1 MEYCDLGR
9 GLSHLTTDPLDHL
22 QDIADVDFEEICR
35 ERNCYLFPLF
45 TVLFL
50 VGFFGFLVCFF
61 GKILSLH
68 VICISFVNISSYFPC
83 GATNCQQAVLSFFL
97 SGIQKLVLAGR
108 IGEAIETT
116 QTLYP
121 GLLERNPNLLFLL
134 KCRQFVEMVSG
145 CDSDVRPAAHSP
157 RSSPNVS
164 PSHSY
169 SATSVGSVGSSSSSA
184 TNGFV
189 TNGTCI
195 DNGFEADN
203 MPMEVEDFEE
213 SSSHGVL
220 NGTAKMDESDHSP
233 SRGDLPDFTRICFV
247 GGRAGLWE
255 GRPHRYIVSTR
266 I

>member
-1 MEYCDLGR
+1 M
-9 GLSHLTTDPLDHL
+9 
-22 QDIADVDFEEICR
+22 
-35 ERNCYLFPLF
+35 
-45 TVLFL
+45 
-50 VGFFGFLVCFF
+50 
-61 GKILSLH
+61 
-68 VICISFVNISSYFPC
+68 
-83 GATNCQQAVLSFFL
+83 
-97 SGIQKLVLAGR
+97 LAGR
-108 IGEAIETT
+108 VGEAIDTT
-116 QTLYP
+116 QALYP

-184 TNGFV
+184 TNGFIS
-189 TNGTCI
+189 NGTCI

-213 SSSHGVL
+213 SPNHGVL

-233 SRGDLPDFTRICFV
+233 SRGNLSDFTRLSCL
-247 GGRAGLWE
+247 GE
-255 GRPHRYIVSTR
+255 GRVTRGQPHNF
-266 I
+266 

>member
-1 MEYCDLGR
+1 ML
-9 GLSHLTTDPLDHL
+9 LSRWHKKLC
-22 QDIADVDFEEICR
+22 ASC
-35 ERNCYLFPLF
+35 
-45 TVLFL
+45 
-50 VGFFGFLVCFF
+50 CFF
-61 GKILSLH
+61 LL
-68 VICISFVNISSYFPC
+68 
-83 GATNCQQAVLSFFL
+83 
-97 SGIQKLVLAGR
+97 GIQKLVLAGR

-157 RSSPNVS
+157 RSSPSVS

-189 TNGTCI
+189 SNGTCI

-203 MPMEVEDFEE
+203 MPMEVEDFDE
-213 SSSHGVL
+213 SPSHGVL
-220 NGTAKMDESDHSP
+220 NGTAKIEESGHSP
-233 SRGDLPDFTRICFV
+233 SRGNLTNLYKNSFCL
-247 GGRAGLWE
+247 GGGEQDDR
-255 GRPHRYIVSTR
+255 RVTT
-266 I
+266 

>member
-1 MEYCDLGR
+1 MYMLVAFCEHQFL
-9 GLSHLTTDPLDHL
+9 LSKLYIKLSTS
-22 QDIADVDFEEICR
+22 C
-35 ERNCYLFPLF
+35 
-45 TVLFL
+45 
-50 VGFFGFLVCFF
+50 CFF
-61 GKILSLH
+61 
-68 VICISFVNISSYFPC
+68 V
-83 GATNCQQAVLSFFL
+83 

-169 SATSVGSVGSSSSSA
+169 SATSVGSMGSSSPSA

-189 TNGTCI
+189 SNGTCI

-213 SSSHGVL
+213 SPNHGVL
-220 NGTAKMDESDHSP
+220 NGTAKTDESEHSP
-233 SRGDLPDFTRICFV
+233 SRGN
-247 GGRAGLWE
+247 
-255 GRPHRYIVSTR
+255 
-266 I
+266 